1 MQEVRSRAY
10 EALLLL
16 VDIRFQILFH
26 SPLGVLFTFP
36 SLYLF
41 TIGHQVVFSL
51 AEWSP
56 RIPIGFHVSDG
67 TQDTSRAVAAFNY
80 RAITFFGQSFQ
91 TVLLTTSVSH

>member
-1 MQEVRSRAY
+1 MQEVRRRTY
-10 EALLLL
+10 EVLRLL
-16 VDIRFQILFH
+16 VNLRFQILFH

-41 TIGHQVVFSL
+41 TIGHQGIFSL
-51 AEWSP
+51 TGWSP

-67 TQDTSRAVAAFNY
+67 TQDTSRASAVFDY
-80 RAITFFGQSFQ
+80 GAITLFGQSFQ